1 MNQVAAQLRIH
12 ASELVKGALI
22 FWTILLTIIV
32 VSYLIAF
39 FGGVPDMFVVTNAP
53 IIVFVA
59 ITAFRLVKEDLDY
72 SIHLGLTRNRFAL
85 GSMVY
90 ILGISVLFNL
100 FHQSILFIADTLQ
113 GSVLKDTLTFLS
125 WSSIL
130 NNETSFILDFGL
142 DLLLTVLVGFLLFF
156 LASLLSRFGQLALY
170 IVGLVSIVA
179 MIVPAV
185 NQKLFEMVMNF
196 YHGTDLLFIWGMI
209 GVLILLPLFSFFTLQ
224 KASA

>member
-1 MNQVAAQLRIH
+1 
-12 ASELVKGALI
+12 
-22 FWTILLTIIV
+22 
-32 VSYLIAF
+32 
-39 FGGVPDMFVVTNAP
+39 MFVVTNAP

-72 SIHLGLTRNRFAL
+72 SIHLGLTRNQFTL

-90 ILGISVLFNL
+90 IVGISVFFNL
-100 FHQSILFIADTLQ
+100 IHQIVLFIAATLQ
-113 GSVLKDTLTFLS
+113 GSVLRDTLTFLS

-130 NNETSFILDFGL
+130 NNETSFLLDFGL

-156 LASLLSRFGQLALY
+156 LASLLNRFGQLALY

-185 NQKLFEMVMNF
+185 NQKLFEMVMNV
-196 YHGTDLLFIWGMI
+196 YHGTDLIFIWGMI

>member
-1 MNQVAAQLRIH
+1 MNQLIAQLRIH
-12 ASELVKGALI
+12 SSELVKGATI

-32 VSYLIAF
+32 ASYAIAYF
-39 FGGVPDMFVVTNAP
+39 AGVPDMFVVTNAP

-72 SIHLGLTRNRFAL
+72 SIHLGLTRNQFVL

-90 ILGISVLFNL
+90 ILGISVFFNL
-100 FHQSILFIADTLQ
+100 FHQIVLFIAATLQ
-113 GSVLKDTLTFLS
+113 GTVLRDTLTFLS

-130 NNETSFILDFGL
+130 NNETSFFLDFGL

-156 LASLLSRFGQLALY
+156 LASLLNRFGQLALY
-170 IVGLVSIVA
+170 IVALLFILA
-179 MIVPAV
+179 LIIPAV
-185 NQKLFEMVMNF
+185 NQKLFETVIDF
-196 YHGTDLLFIWGMI
+196 YQGTNLLFVWGLVGAI
-209 GVLILLPLFSFFTLQ
+209 ILMPLLSFFTLQ